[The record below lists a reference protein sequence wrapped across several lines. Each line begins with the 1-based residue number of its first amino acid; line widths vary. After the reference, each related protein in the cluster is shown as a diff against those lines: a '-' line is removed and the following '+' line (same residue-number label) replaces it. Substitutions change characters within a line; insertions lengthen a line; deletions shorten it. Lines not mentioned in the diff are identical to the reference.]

1 MHLQP
6 LVAPPYSVGA
16 RIARPFISDVI
27 TTFRAGARR
36 GLGAT
41 AKPLYPI
48 DGKAVGLDRRIP
60 QTSLLEGG
68 GPSAD
73 GGRSRRASR
82 ARRHSANSRF
92 PSPRPPS
99 SMEGDRPQRWKEY
112 RTRCFYA
119 EYLFLPT
126 HTGHMKHTKHMKY
139 KSRFFGKTVAHIL

>member
-6 LVAPPYSVGA
+6 SVAPPYTVGA

-41 AKPLYPI
+41 AKPLYAI
-48 DGKAVGLDRRIP
+48 DGKAEGFDRRNLP
-60 QTSLLEGG
+60 DLPPRGRGTAVAVEGV
-68 GPSAD
+68 
-73 GGRSRRASR
+73 
-82 ARRHSANSRF
+82 
-92 PSPRPPS
+92 
-99 SMEGDRPQRWKEY
+99 

-126 HTGHMKHTKHMKY
+126 HRTHEVHEAY
-139 KSRFFGKTVAHIL
+139 EAYEV